1 MAMRRR
7 TFIAALG
14 GAAAWPLAAL
24 AQQARVHTLG
34 VLTLPNPE
42 PLLKALREGLRDA
55 GYVEGN
61 NLRLEIRSAA
71 GKPDIQLE
79 KAAELVRLKVDLIVT
94 FFTPSALAAKQA
106 TRDIPIV
113 MAGAG
118 DPVATGLVESLAR
131 PGGNVTGQSSGGA
144 EVAGKSLELARE
156 LIPTVRRVGVLADE
170 SDPFAKAYVAEIS
183 EAARSIGIEVEPII
197 LRPGQPLEPVFET
210 MTGRRVDA
218 LLIQG
223 SIARKEMLDLA
234 IKHRLPALTSIQLGP
249 SLGALAS
256 YGSDYSALARKSA
269 VYVDKILKGAKPADL
284 PIVFPTKF
292 LLIINLKTAKS
303 LGLEVPASLLARAD
317 EVIE

>member
-1 MAMRRR
+1 MKRRA
-7 TFIAALG
+7 FIAALG
-14 GAAAWPLAAL
+14 GAAAWPLVAHG
-24 AQQARVHTLG
+24 QQARVHTLG

-55 GYVEGN
+55 GYVEGD

-156 LIPTVRRVGVLADE
+156 LIPAVRRGGVLADE
-170 SDPFAKAYVAEIS
+170 SDTVAQADRAEIS
-183 EAARSIGIEVEPII
+183 QTAPRHRIEAEPII

-210 MTGRRVDA
+210 MTGRRVDG

-256 YGSDYSALARKSA
+256 YGSDYLALARKSA

-284 PIVFPTKF
+284 PVIFPTKF
-292 LLIINLKTAKS
+292 LLIINLKTAKA
-303 LGLEVPASLLARAD
+303 LGITVPPALLARAD

>member
-1 MAMRRR
+1 MKRR

-14 GAAAWPLAAL
+14 GAAFWPLAAR

-55 GYVEGN
+55 GYVEGD

-94 FFTPSALAAKQA
+94 FFTPTALAAKQA

-156 LIPTVRRVGVLADE
+156 LIPAVRRVGVLADE

-210 MTGRRVDA
+210 MTGRRVDG

-256 YGSDYSALARKSA
+256 YGSDYLALARKSA

-284 PIVFPTKF
+284 PVVFPTKF
-292 LLIINLKTAKS
+292 LLIINLKTANA
-303 LGLEVPASLLARAD
+303 LGITVPPSLLARAD